1 MPQKYVRTI
10 WEKLSEK
17 SCEFID
23 GYDECT
29 SEKFDLDDICQV
41 GFKQVSGDNTQ
52 LVQYYIA
59 YMNTVFVVPFFYSCE
74 GTISKNGMT
83 LFDFIKILP
92 FPDSIECIFKK
103 EIKIFSGFITQDTIT
118 VYTVEHIDFWNFILD
133 RSAEEDANGK
143 LGLLSEEEQAELDR
157 YVSKRKTNDI
167 GDTLHG

>member
-74 GTISKNGMT
+74 GTISKNGMKSGFH
-83 LFDFIKILP
+83 LIQSIL
-92 FPDSIECIFKK
+92 K
-103 EIKIFSGFITQDTIT
+103 EIIKLLQLIFHMAI
-118 VYTVEHIDFWNFILD
+118 
-133 RSAEEDANGK
+133 
-143 LGLLSEEEQAELDR
+143 GLL
-157 YVSKRKTNDI
+157 
-167 GDTLHG
+167 